1 MDLKPSAREFVNL
14 VKVDR
19 NGWEHR
25 ESMPRWLAEI
35 AIGRIP
41 TEEPEVA
48 IAHIESIR
56 VNRKARYPIKLAS
69 SEQARRIALHLASY
83 MRTRWAA

>member
-1 MDLKPSAREFVNL
+1 MDLKQSAREFVDL

-19 NGWEHR
+19 NGREHR

-48 IAHIESIR
+48 IAQIKSIR
-56 VNRKARYPIKLAS
+56 VNRKAWYPIKLAS
-69 SEQARRIALHLASY
+69 PEQARRIALHLASY
-83 MRTRWAA
+83 MQARWVA